1 MPMFKDGQRV
11 VTPSGEIGE
20 VVFVESTTV
29 HVAIG
34 DGEAER
40 FLPFQPTDL
49 EHLQ

>member
-20 VVFVESTTV
+20 VMFVEATTI

-40 FLPFQPTDL
+40 FVECNPTDL